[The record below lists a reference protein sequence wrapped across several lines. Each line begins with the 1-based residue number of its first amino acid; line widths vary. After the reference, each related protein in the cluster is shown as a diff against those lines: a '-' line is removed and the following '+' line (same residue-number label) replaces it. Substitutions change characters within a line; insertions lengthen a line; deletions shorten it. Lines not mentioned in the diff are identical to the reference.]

1 MFEQNPK
8 NFKFHEVL
16 EDDIEN
22 LKGGLLTFTVR
33 VNNGVVSDYV
43 LIRYD
48 KKLRVSQTSR
58 DGDQRS

>member
-16 EDDIEN
+16 EDDIVN